1 MSFRIYPPVIGTS
14 VGGVTGGGGGSST
27 KQVTLSGVPTIFRHV
42 VLQPGKDH
50 YDVTTTWRD
59 LRTGRTESLN
69 TGTVI
74 ELGPVQIG
82 NLADHVGIF
91 GTGIVYCGSHT
102 SPNGIGVEQK
112 YQYAKADTETGT
124 YSTYDNISAST
135 YANITGSEG
144 MIFRSKIAA
153 GGAGGRA
160 FADYMPATQVASTW
174 EDMGFVA
181 TDVGKWIKFIVLHK
195 KPSGDHPDIEQRY
208 GWRLTL
214 KVDSKVDRTVAVT
227 FDSGGSDF
235 FLGPDEEPDEDDWI
249 ARKGKWTGREVAPI
263 DRDLIGGHGAV
274 ARFATINNDSATTGF
289 GYEQLTR
296 TSIYANMTAAI
307 DLDTHIYWEWAAGQA
322 VKAGDFIYRLSGGT
336 EEYSICLRDHTTT
349 AGNVADGAP
358 NETNQTGWVTRS
370 VAQVVNH
377 ADFVGIVGRLNAVD
391 TSTLS
396 HGDWVVSIVNDFM
409 SLWIWSST
417 HSDWLDY
424 FPASIGILHESGY
437 LDNDAA
443 ANEVREFNSSAPDY
457 YLIDGKLKILLFYI
471 APTAGA
477 AVYFTHPI
485 NRRDPVAYYWGA
497 AQTERVPETFPV
509 MYPGV
514 LSTIFK
520 LNFADATN
528 GPHESFDGG
537 ADLGNIFKAVADVS
551 SDIDVATIA
560 TDNCV
565 FSLPIGRYNLEFF
578 LEHND
583 SSSGRVVISLLK
595 IITGTDDIIVRGI
608 SAYSQNTSLALEAV
622 SLTW

>member
-1 MSFRIYPPVIGTS
+1 MSFRIYPPVVGTS
-14 VGGVTGGGGGSST
+14 TGGSGGGGGSST

-82 NLADHVGIF
+82 NLADHVGLF

-124 YSTYDNISAST
+124 YSTYANISAST

-249 ARKGKWTGREVAPI
+249 ARKGKWTGRVVAPI

-289 GYEQLTR
+289 GYEELTR

-307 DLDTHIYWEWAAGQA
+307 DLDIHIYWEWAAGQA
-322 VKAGDFIYRLSGGT
+322 VKAGDFVYRLSGGT
-336 EEYSICLRDHTTT
+336 NEYSICLRDHTTA

-358 NETNQTGWVTRS
+358 NETNQTGWVTHS
-370 VAQVVNH
+370 PAQVVNH
-377 ADFVGIVGRLNAVD
+377 ANFKGIV
-391 TSTLS
+391 S
-396 HGDWVVSIVNDFM
+396 
-409 SLWIWSST
+409 
-417 HSDWLDY
+417 
-424 FPASIGILHESGY
+424 P
-437 LDNDAA
+437 
-443 ANEVREFNSSAPDY
+443 P
-457 YLIDGKLKILLFYI
+457 
-471 APTAGA
+471 
-477 AVYFTHPI
+477 
-485 NRRDPVAYYWGA
+485 
-497 AQTERVPETFPV
+497 
-509 MYPGV
+509 
-514 LSTIFK
+514 
-520 LNFADATN
+520 
-528 GPHESFDGG
+528 
-537 ADLGNIFKAVADVS
+537 
-551 SDIDVATIA
+551 
-560 TDNCV
+560 
-565 FSLPIGRYNLEFF
+565 
-578 LEHND
+578 
-583 SSSGRVVISLLK
+583 
-595 IITGTDDIIVRGI
+595 
-608 SAYSQNTSLALEAV
+608 
-622 SLTW
+622 